1 MDWQRRT
8 CRRRALVVSAR
19 RPAPLTRHAT
29 RPQPK
34 TYTNHHHATRNN
46 DNTNNPQT
54 EVLPPVQIGSP
65 PADFPF
71 KLAGFTDVSP
81 EEFVYA
87 RTPGGNWIAA
97 ATDPSGRL
105 YMIDEV
111 RRRGR
116 GEEGRRQGG
125 VRG

>member
-1 MDWQRRT
+1 M
-8 CRRRALVVSAR
+8 
-19 RPAPLTRHAT
+19 
-29 RPQPK
+29 
-34 TYTNHHHATRNN
+34 
-46 DNTNNPQT
+46 
-54 EVLPPVQIGSP
+54 LPPVEIGSP
-65 PADFPF
+65 PPDFPF

-111 RRRGR
+111 RGVKGCADERERERDGR
-116 GEEGRRQGG
+116 MEGGREG
-125 VRG
+125 